1 MYTVHVHVH
10 YCTMYGTGTCTCA
23 LYIVQLFMNI
33 YTNVGNVGF
42 SQSCFSLWQKAKRPL
57 FTAKRV
63 SSLLCHW
70 EKRKRPLVDH
80 YDDMMMMMMM
90 MLLYTL

>member
-42 SQSCFSLWQKAKRPL
+42 S
-57 FTAKRV
+57 
-63 SSLLCHW
+63 
-70 EKRKRPLVDH
+70 
-80 YDDMMMMMMM
+80 
-90 MLLYTL
+90 